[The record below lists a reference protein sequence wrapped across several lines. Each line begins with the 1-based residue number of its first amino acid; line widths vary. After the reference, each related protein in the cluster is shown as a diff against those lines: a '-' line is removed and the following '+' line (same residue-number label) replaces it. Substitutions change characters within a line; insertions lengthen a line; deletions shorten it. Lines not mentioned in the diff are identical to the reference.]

1 MCGRASVLTAVFLP
15 AVIGLG
21 GTFVAV
27 RLFGTYGWALFLGL
41 PVLVSFLSALIFRK
55 WRDAPWRACYGV
67 SLLAI
72 LALGGFILVFAIDGL
87 ICLVMA
93 LPLASALCLVG
104 ATLGYW
110 LGRSLAARATFLM
123 PLLLVVVFPAL
134 LGFEYMQPPQP
145 ALHEVATRVEIE
157 APIHEVWNN
166 VIAFDRIEE
175 APHGI
180 FRLGI
185 AYPVSARIDG
195 EGVGAVRHCAFS
207 TGPFVEPITAWDS
220 PHSLEFSVTS
230 NPPPM
235 KELSPHGHLD
245 TPHLHDTF
253 VSTRGRFRLW
263 EENGKVILEGTTWYF
278 QRITPDWYWRRLTDG
293 IIHEIHFRVL
303 REIKR
308 QSEGKR

>member
-1 MCGRASVLTAVFLP
+1 MRGKAPVLTAVFLP

-21 GTFVAV
+21 GAFVAV
-27 RLFGTYGWALFLGL
+27 RLLGTYGWALFLGL

-55 WRDAPWRACYGV
+55 WRNASWGACYGV
-67 SLLAI
+67 ALLAI

-93 LPLASALCLVG
+93 FPLAAALCLVG
-104 ATLGYW
+104 AALGYL
-110 LGRSLAARATFLM
+110 LGRNLSARATFLM
-123 PLLLVVVFPAL
+123 PLLLVAVFPAL
-134 LGFEYMQPPQP
+134 LGFEYMQPPEP
-145 ALHEVATRVEIE
+145 ALHEVASRVEIE
-157 APIHEVWNN
+157 APIHEVWKN
-166 VIAFDRIEE
+166 VIEFDRIEE
-175 APHGI
+175 LPRGI

-195 EGVGAVRHCAFS
+195 EGVGAIRHCVFS
-207 TGPFVEPITAWDS
+207 TGPFVEPITVWDS
-220 PHSLEFSVTS
+220 PHTLEFSVTS

-235 KELSPHGHLD
+235 KEFSPHGHLD

-263 EENGKVILEGTTWYF
+263 EENGTVILEGTTWYF
-278 QRITPDWYWRRLTDG
+278 QRITPDWYWHRLSDG
-293 IIHEIHFRVL
+293 IIHEIHLRVL

-308 QSEGKR
+308 QSEGER